1 MPYKSLSVRTEIIEK
16 IRRLCAER
24 NAQTPS
30 EKPLTVN
37 VWANRTLEEN
47 ADKELKN
54 GKTDRIDNQTTPE

>member
-47 ADKELKN
+47 ADKELK
-54 GKTDRIDNQTTPE
+54 K